1 MPAQDQHEPTIAGII
16 RVEQNAYRR
25 CFSVGAIFAVKVA
38 SFTTAFLSVS
48 IPAGTS
54 LTITTANNNDE
65 GDDTA
70 TLYIVDEEEQ
80 LMPLCCI
87 QKGSTVAGLGLTWVG
102 PQDIQLKASGGNV
115 NLLGSV
121 APAMYE
127 YKNLSIIEDHTEQH
141 IENDSLLEKHVSS
154 KKRKMSESESESQQ
168 ETRPIVN
175 EKESNKDAKGLEVTA
190 PHSSHNEEDQAS
202 RQLSKKQRKK
212 LAKQKAK
219 ELAEAVALLNKH
231 ELKGKKQPLEENK
244 TVMKKVPLLTK
255 ERRLPCGV
263 LVKDLIIGMGPTVQ
277 LGRQVSILYEGA
289 FPTGKVFDKNKNRN
303 KPLTFRLGTGEVIR
317 GLEKGLEGM
326 KVGGEREITIP
337 PELGYG
343 KKGSSNVVPP
353 NSTLVFSV
361 QLVGL
366 GG

>member
-1 MPAQDQHEPTIAGII
+1 MSARVDLEQPIDGI

-25 CFSVGAIFAVKVA
+25 WFSVGAIFAVRVA
-38 SFTTAFLSVS
+38 FTTAFLSVT
-48 IPAGTS
+48 IPAGSS
-54 LTITTANNNDE
+54 LTVTTANNTE
-65 GDDTA
+65 GGDSA
-70 TLYIVDEEEQ
+70 TLYIVDEEGQ

-87 QKGSTVAGLGLTWVG
+87 QKGSTVTGLGLTWVG
-102 PQDIQLKASGGNV
+102 PQDMQLRASGSDV

-121 APAMYE
+121 TPATYE
-127 YKNLSIIEDHTEQH
+127 YKKLPLMEDTEPH
-141 IENDSLLEKHVSS
+141 IENDALLEKGSNTKRET
-154 KKRKMSESESESQQ
+154 KKRKMSDCEHPQ
-168 ETRPIVN
+168 ETRPIVQ
-175 EKESNKDAKGLEVTA
+175 EEESNKDAKDLEVTV
-190 PHSSHNEEDQAS
+190 PDSSHNEEDQAP
-202 RQLSKKQRKK
+202 QLSKKQRKK

-219 ELAEAVALLNKH
+219 ELAEAVAFLNKH
-231 ELKGKKQPLEENK
+231 EGKPSPGEAKSG
-244 TVMKKVPLLTK
+244 TKKVPLTK
-255 ERRLPCGV
+255 ERRLPSGV
-263 LVKDLIIGMGPTVQ
+263 FVNDIIIGTGPIVK
-277 LGRQVSILYEGA
+277 LGRKVSILYKAA

-303 KPLTFRLGTGEVIR
+303 NPLTFRQGTGEVIR

>member
-1 MPAQDQHEPTIAGII
+1 
-16 RVEQNAYRR
+16 
-25 CFSVGAIFAVKVA
+25 
-38 SFTTAFLSVS
+38 
-48 IPAGTS
+48 
-54 LTITTANNNDE
+54 
-65 GDDTA
+65 
-70 TLYIVDEEEQ
+70 
-80 LMPLCCI
+80 
-87 QKGSTVAGLGLTWVG
+87 
-102 PQDIQLKASGGNV
+102 
-115 NLLGSV
+115 
-121 APAMYE
+121 MYE
-127 YKNLSIIEDHTEQH
+127 YKNLSILEDNTEQH
-141 IENDSLLEKHVSS
+141 IENDSLLETNVSS
-154 KKRKMSESESESQQ
+154 KKRKMSESESQQ
-168 ETRPIVN
+168 EIRPIVN
-175 EKESNKDAKGLEVTA
+175 EEESNKVAKGLEVTA
-190 PHSSHNEEDQAS
+190 SHSSHNEEDQDS
-202 RQLSKKQRKK
+202 SQLSKKQRRK

-231 ELKGKKQPLEENK
+231 EFKGNKPLEENK
-244 TVMKKVPLLTK
+244 TVTKKVPLLLTK
-255 ERRLPCGV
+255 ERRLPSGV

-277 LGRQVSILYEGA
+277 LGRNVSILYEGA

>member
-1 MPAQDQHEPTIAGII
+1 MPAQDQHESTIAGII

-54 LTITTANNNDE
+54 LTITTANSNNE
-65 GDDTA
+65 GDDDTA
-70 TLYIVDEEEQ
+70 TLYIIDEEEQ

-115 NLLGSV
+115 NLFGSV

-127 YKNLSIIEDHTEQH
+127 YKNLSIIEDIEQH
-141 IENDSLLEKHVSS
+141 IENDSLLETNVSS
-154 KKRKMSESESESQQ
+154 KKRKMSESESQQ
-168 ETRPIVN
+168 EIRPIVN
-175 EKESNKDAKGLEVTA
+175 EEESNKVAKGLEVTA
-190 PHSSHNEEDQAS
+190 SHSSNYEEDQDS
-202 RQLSKKQRKK
+202 SQLSKKQRRK

-231 ELKGKKQPLEENK
+231 EVKGKKQPLEENK
-244 TVMKKVPLLTK
+244 TVTKKVPLLAK
-255 ERRLPCGV
+255 ERRLPSGV

-277 LGRQVSILYEGA
+277 LGRNVSILYEGA